1 MIKKSILFLDRL
13 GTKLVFLPGDA
24 EEELKGKKN
33 FLFSLT
39 VTLLMVAVLT
49 VITGWMH
56 LKIMT
61 ISGICLIISYSL
73 TFSVFLIVRRVV
85 HWFLFVGQL
94 FVLLITFITILS
106 LGGIPHSGGLIFV
119 GMATVVYSMAF
130 PTKKMA
136 LGLFCVY
143 LVTLL
148 LEGILHP
155 WLTTTPELSP
165 AVNVTFF
172 VINAVWISVFM
183 LFSVFYIFAQRAEI
197 AKAKSE
203 RLQELDALKTR
214 LFTNIAHEFRT
225 PLTVI
230 SGMTEMIRDNPEEL
244 CRERTDLILRNTTSI
259 LKLVDQMLNL
269 SRMDAGSMPL
279 HFVQSDMVAFLRF
292 QTGSFSGLFLHR
304 QIRLHFLPDC
314 NELTM
319 DFDPDKMEEIIGNL
333 LSNALKYTPA
343 NGDVYL
349 KVNFLPGEGAV
360 IRVRDTGV
368 GIPEEHLSSIFE
380 RFYRAGNDPSHH
392 EEGSGIGLT
401 LVREY
406 VKLMGGEIT
415 AKSQPGEGS
424 EFIITLPVTHNAMMQ
439 EVIPHEKA
447 TMDDEGFSMARWS
460 FSEEGTNDRPHLLII
475 EDNQDVIRY
484 LSMILVNTFDVNV
497 AVNGKEGI
505 RKALE
510 NVPDLILSDVMMPG
524 IDGFELCSNLKQ
536 DFRTSHIPIVL
547 LTARADQASRIE
559 GLEHGADAY
568 LTKPFNKNELLA
580 CLRNL
585 FIQREKLRIKY
596 SIQPAL
602 ENNPASG
609 PDEMFMQRI
618 HKILETNFASEQFGI
633 KDLYTAMEIS
643 RVQLHRKLI
652 ALTGQPASHVIR
664 NFRLAKAKQ
673 LLLSTSKT
681 VAEIAYDTGFSDPNY
696 FSRVFA
702 LEFGYPPTEI
712 RKGSRNNP

>member
-61 ISGICLIISYSL
+61 TSGICLIISYSL

-165 AVNVTFF
+165 AVNVAFF

-203 RLQELDALKTR
+203 RLQELDELKTR

-244 CRERTDLILRNTTSI
+244 CRERTDLILRNTKNI

-269 SRMDAGSMPL
+269 SRLDAGSMPL

-319 DFDPDKMEEIIGNL
+319 DFDPEKMEEIIGNL

-360 IRVRDTGV
+360 IRIRDTGV

-401 LVREY
+401 LVHEY

-424 EFIITLPVTHNAMMQ
+424 EFIITLPVTYNAVMQ

-447 TMDDEGFSMARWS
+447 RMDDEGFSMGRWS

-484 LSMILVNTFDVNV
+484 LSMILINTFDVNV
-497 AVNGKEGI
+497 AVNGEEGI

-524 IDGFELCSNLKQ
+524 IDGFELCSKLKQ

-633 KDLYTAMEIS
+633 KDLYTALEIS

-652 ALTGQPASHVIR
+652 ALTGQPTSHVIR
-664 NFRLAKAKQ
+664 NYRLAKAKQ